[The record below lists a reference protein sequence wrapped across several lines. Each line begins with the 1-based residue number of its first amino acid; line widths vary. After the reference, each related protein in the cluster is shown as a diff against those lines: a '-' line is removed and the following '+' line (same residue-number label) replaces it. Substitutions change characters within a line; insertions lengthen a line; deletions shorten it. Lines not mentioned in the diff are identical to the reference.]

1 MITTAAEIRIN
12 NRARIEAGKAECEE
26 RNSYWQRQEAICTTI
41 PERGTMSDTK
51 TIFLP
56 GFSAVLKA
64 QKAAYEKAKREGEEA
79 IKQAKEKGIVFG
91 SK

>member
-1 MITTAAEIRIN
+1 
-12 NRARIEAGKAECEE
+12 
-26 RNSYWQRQEAICTTI
+26 
-41 PERGTMSDTK
+41 MSDTK